1 MDKSDLVY
9 FIAKANVEYKRVYKK
24 YINGEDIYISEY
36 QNDYLIN
43 ISNILCDYY
52 KEFQTKYNEIEKKIT
67 VPINDKQ
74 KLFISVDK
82 EFLLFEY
89 NNKKYIV
96 RDCHIFLE
104 LLRIFTKYAKQ
115 N

>member
-1 MDKSDLVY
+1 MNKSDLVY

-24 YINGEDIYISEY
+24 YANGEDIYINEY

-52 KEFQTKYNEIEKKIT
+52 KEFQIKYNEIEKKIT
-67 VPINDKQ
+67 VSINEKQ

-82 EFLLFEY
+82 NSLLFEY
-89 NNKKYIV
+89 DNKKYTV